1 MEGIFKMTGP
11 EKQRLDRIEDKIDK
25 LADAV
30 VAIARAEEKLLG
42 LEQISMD
49 LHRKITDIEERL
61 RVVEESS
68 SSSAKE
74 LNIINRVLWIA
85 ISALLTGGILV
96 YLWGPTAL

>member
-1 MEGIFKMTGP
+1 MTGP

>member
-1 MEGIFKMTGP
+1 MTGP

-42 LEQISMD
+42 LEQLSMD

-96 YLWGPTAL
+96 YLWGPAAL

>member
-1 MEGIFKMTGP
+1 MTGA

-49 LHRKITDIEERL
+49 LHRKVTDIEERL
-61 RVVEESS
+61 RKVEDSS

-74 LNIINRVLWIA
+74 LNIINKIFWIA
-85 ISALLTGGILV
+85 ISAVITGGIVV
-96 YLWGPTAL
+96 YLWGPQSL

>member
-1 MEGIFKMTGP
+1 M
-11 EKQRLDRIEDKIDK
+11 RLR
-25 LADAV
+25 ADAV

-42 LEQISMD
+42 LEQLSMD

-96 YLWGPTAL
+96 YLWGPAAL